1 MARIVKT
8 VTENQ
13 EPEVPVISVFG
24 KIEETVDNGFTTIS
38 EASGLIADGL
48 RLSREVLKP
57 ILIEARG
64 DTLFTLIEIAEE
76 CIAKGMDMHT
86 AKRYLQYGI

>member
-1 MARIVKT
+1 MARIVKQT
-8 VTENQ
+8 TTT
-13 EPEVPVISVFG
+13 EPEVPVISVWS
-24 KIEETVDNGFTTIS
+24 KVEETVDNGLTTVS
-38 EASGLIADGL
+38 EATGLIADGL

-76 CIAKGMDMHT
+76 CIAKGMDIHT